1 MKSLITTVF
10 ICLIITGYTGISCA
24 QDMVFKSTVADSIKQ
39 NNEALLVE
47 ALEKVTHNDIDAALK
62 DLEALVS
69 ANPKFR
75 LAQLVYADL
84 LSARAFPITD
94 FGNLSYAPYADIAAL
109 REEAKSRWKFY
120 HQPEYS
126 DRIPKSLVQLED
138 KHKYAIIVDM
148 SIPRLYIFENRGGVP
163 VLVANYYVSI
173 GKNGF
178 GKYEEGDQKTPV
190 GVYFATGF
198 IGPKQLPDFYGDG
211 AFPINYPNAWDRQ
224 NGNTGY
230 GIWLHGTPHNT
241 YSRPPRDSD
250 GCVIVSN
257 QDLASIRTHI
267 TAGRTAVILA
277 EQIEWID
284 KAEWKKQQRHFRRF
298 VEQWRRDWESRDPEA
313 YLSHYSTDYYGL
325 GKDYDS
331 WVAYKR
337 RVNSAKKFIKIG
349 MSETTM
355 FLYPNGTNILVVT
368 FDQDYR
374 SNNVKR
380 KFRKRQYWKREQDG
394 TWRIFFEDGVS

>member
-1 MKSLITTVF
+1 MLVWLLIS
-10 ICLIITGYTGISCA
+10 GYAGTARA
-24 QDMVFKSTVADSIKQ
+24 QDMVFKSTVANSIQ
-39 NNEALLVE
+39 QDHEALLVK
-47 ALEKVTHNDIDAALK
+47 ALDEITRNDIDTALK
-62 DLEALVS
+62 DLEYLVS
-69 ANPKFR
+69 VNPKFK

-84 LSARAFPITD
+84 LSARAYPITD
-94 FGNLSYAPYADIAAL
+94 FGNLAYAPYQDIAAL
-109 REEAKSRWKFY
+109 REEAKSRWNYY
-120 HQPEYS
+120 HKPLAAG
-126 DRIPKSLVQLED
+126 RIPKSLVQLED
-138 KHKYAIIVDM
+138 KHRYAIIVDL
-148 SIPRLYIFENRGGVP
+148 SIPRLYVFENRDAIP
-163 VLVANYYVSI
+163 VLVADYYVSI

-178 GKYEEGDQKTPV
+178 GKYAEGDQKTPV
-190 GVYFATGF
+190 GVYFATGY
-198 IGPKQLPDFYGDG
+198 IDSRKLPDLYGAG

-257 QDLASIRTHI
+257 QDLASIGAYI
-267 TAGRTAVILA
+267 TAGRTPVVLA

-284 KAEWKKQQRHFRRF
+284 QQDWKEQQHRFRQF
-298 VEQWRRDWESRDPEA
+298 VEQWRRDWESRDPDR

-325 GKDYDS
+325 GKGYQD

-337 RVNSAKKFIKIG
+337 RVNTTKKFIKVG
-349 MSETTM
+349 LSDTTM

-368 FDQDYR
+368 FNQDYH
-374 SNNVKR
+374 SDNVQR

-394 TWRIFFEDGVS
+394 AWRIFYEDGVS

>member
-1 MKSLITTVF
+1 MRFNIAILVW
-10 ICLIITGYTGISCA
+10 LLITGYVGTSHA
-24 QDMVFKSTVADSIKQ
+24 QDMVFKSTVASSIQ
-39 NNEALLVE
+39 QDHEALLVK
-47 ALEKVTHNDIDAALK
+47 ALDEITHNDIDAALK
-62 DLEALVS
+62 DLEYLVGV
-69 ANPKFR
+69 NPKFR

-84 LSARAFPITD
+84 LSARAYPITD
-94 FGNLSYAPYADIAAL
+94 FGNLAYAPYQDIAAL
-109 REEAKSRWKFY
+109 REEAKSRWNYY
-120 HQPEYS
+120 HKAR
-126 DRIPKSLVQLED
+126 DAGHIPKSMVQLED
-138 KHKYAIIVDM
+138 QHRYAIIVDL
-148 SIPRLYIFENRGGVP
+148 SIPRLYVFENRDGIP
-163 VLVANYYVSI
+163 VLVADYYVSI

-198 IGPKQLPDFYGDG
+198 IDSRRLPDFYGDG

-224 NGNTGY
+224 NGSTGY

-257 QDLASIRTHI
+257 QDLASIGAYI
-267 TAGRTAVILA
+267 TAGRTPVILA

-284 KAEWKKQQRHFRRF
+284 RQDWKKQQIRFRKF
-298 VEQWRRDWESRDPEA
+298 VEQWRRDWESRDPDR

-325 GKDYDS
+325 GKGYQD

-337 RVNSAKKFIKIG
+337 RVNTTKKYIKVG
-349 MSETTM
+349 LTETTM

-374 SNNVKR
+374 SDNVQR
-380 KFRKRQYWKREQDG
+380 KFRKRQYWKQEQDG
-394 TWRIFFEDGVS
+394 TWRIFYEDGVS